1 MVREIGI
8 TVVYMKKINEQI
20 KVNSEVSVEQLKWRG
35 FEFDF

>member
-20 KVNSEVSVEQLKWRG
+20 KVEVSVEQLKWRG